1 MSSGA
6 YPLPIDQPNTP
17 NAFPFARTSSG
28 NVSVWYTHGI
38 VSHVAP
44 KMNVYEN
51 TKNAA
56 APPYCAALS
65 GWSFSSRENAPAR
78 MSEIPWPMAPQ

>member
-1 MSSGA
+1 M
-6 YPLPIDQPNTP
+6 
-17 NAFPFARTSSG
+17 PFARTSSG
-28 NVSVWYTHGI
+28 NISVGYTHGI

-44 KMNVYEN
+44 KMNVYVK

-65 GWSFSSRENAPAR
+65 GLSLSRRANAPAR
-78 MSEIPWPMAPQ
+78 MSEMPWPMAPQ